1 MKHYAY
7 LRVSTDAQDVA
18 NQKHGVMSYCL
29 DKGFAPVQWVE
40 DVVSGKV
47 SWRERALGK
56 VIEKAEAGDNIIV
69 SEVSR
74 IGRNT
79 LTVLEV
85 MEAARKKGIAIHI
98 VKQNMI
104 ADNSTASHITI
115 TVLGMAAQI
124 ERELISSRTKEA
136 LQKRKSEGVIL
147 GRPKGKAKRLKLDDQ
162 KEKINEMLKKKVSK
176 AAIAR
181 IMEVSITTLDRWID
195 RQPKK
200 QKQID
205 IEEFIQEQKT
215 Q

>member
-1 MKHYAY
+1 MTNYAY
-7 LRVSTDAQDVA
+7 LRISTDAQDVE
-18 NQKHGVMSYCL
+18 NQKHGVMAYCL
-29 DKGFAPVQWVE
+29 EKGFAPVVWVE

-47 SWRERALGK
+47 SWKQREIGK
-56 VIEKAEAGDNIIV
+56 VIENAKEGDNLIV

-85 MEAARKKGIAIHI
+85 MEASRQKGIAIHI

-124 ERELISSRTKEA
+124 ERELISARTKEA
-136 LQKRKSEGVIL
+136 LAKKKAEGVKL
-147 GRPKGKAKRLKLDDQ
+147 GRPAGKAKNLKLDSR
-162 KEKINEMLKKKVSK
+162 KTEINNMLKKKVSK

-181 IMEVSITTLDRWID
+181 MMEVSITTLDRWLD

-200 QKQID
+200 SKQMDID
-205 IEEFIQEQKT
+205 DILNPQD
-215 Q
+215 

>member
-1 MKHYAY
+1 MTHYAY
-7 LRVSTDAQDVA
+7 LRVSTDAQDVE
-18 NQKHGVMSYCL
+18 NQKHGVMAYCL
-29 DKGFAPVQWVE
+29 DKGFAPVVWVE
-40 DVVSGKV
+40 DIVSGKV
-47 SWRERALGK
+47 SWRERAIGK
-56 VIEKAEAGDNIIV
+56 IIENSKEGDNLVV

-104 ADNSTASHITI
+104 ADSSTASHITI

-124 ERELISSRTKEA
+124 ERELISARTKEA
-136 LQKRKSEGVIL
+136 LAKKKAEGVRLGRPEGKAKNLKLDTRKSE
-147 GRPKGKAKRLKLDDQ
+147 
-162 KEKINEMLKKKVSK
+162 INAMLKKKVSK

-181 IMEVSITTLDRWID
+181 MMEVSITTLDRWLD

-200 QKQID
+200 SKQLDID
-205 IEEFIQEQKT
+205 EILNNQD
-215 Q
+215 